1 LVQVPGGTTTA
12 TAEWLRYKVSGD
24 GNPVSTQLQIAK
36 RILLIGKVQG
46 VGLRPTLLRWAKE
59 CQIVGWLGNTSD
71 GVELHVEGGSF
82 EVTRFVDE
90 LPKRLPRE
98 AALHSMEEK
107 FVSCEGYQSFGI
119 RLQPHFQ
126 PLRTP
131 VPADIRVCSS
141 CLEEALHDSNRSGYA
156 WNSCATCGPRYSLIK
171 QMPFEREQTAM
182 VSFPL
187 CFSCC
192 AEYDEL
198 DDHRSHAQTISCE
211 RCGPQMV
218 LSGAEQ
224 DSVGQLAIER
234 CVSAIRSGLIVA
246 LKGVGGYQLI
256 CDATQTSTVERLRQS
271 KARPRKP
278 LAIMVRDMTMAGLYA
293 DISLCEDVLN
303 SSVGSIVLCPVRAD
317 SPLISSI
324 HPGLSS
330 IGMMLPTTALH
341 AFLCRD
347 VDRPLVVTSGNL
359 EGEPLVYRDV
369 EAQSHLAGICDLQLR
384 HDRDIIR
391 PIDDSVVHVIAGEP
405 ATIRLA
411 RGLAPLPLP
420 VHITK
425 QLCALGGQ
433 QKVAIALSNGTQT
446 ILGPHLGEMD
456 SIATQQRFQEQYQS
470 LCQLYDCQPSHL
482 VHDLHPD
489 SFTTRWADA
498 QKLPTIAVQHHHAHI
513 VSGMLENQW
522 LDQTVLGFAFDGTG
536 LGDDQTIWG
545 GELLRCTARGYE
557 RIGSLRPF
565 RLLGHEQA
573 IRQPQRVALALLDEL
588 NTRASLSKR
597 MEELNLT
604 LILQPLL
611 PLLDR
616 SESYVKTSSMG
627 RLFDGIAALVLSLNE
642 ASYEGEPAMR
652 LEAICDTQAM
662 GHYPLP
668 FTNQQWDWRPLVQ
681 SVVNELLRGVDPG
694 IIAMRVH
701 RTVALAVVGAMEEL
715 PDMPVVLSGG
725 CFQNKILVELILHLA
740 DDRKKIGM
748 SRMIPVN
755 DGGLAA
761 GQLVIAAAQLK
772 ALLL

>member
-1 LVQVPGGTTTA
+1 MAQSHKEL
-12 TAEWLRYKVSGD
+12 GD
-24 GNPVSTQLQIAK
+24 GNPVSTQYQIAK
-36 RILLIGKVQG
+36 RILLQGKVQG
-46 VGLRPTLLRWAKE
+46 VGLRPALLRWAKE
-59 CQIVGWLGNTSD
+59 CQVVGWLGNTSI
-71 GVELHVEGGSF
+71 GVELHVEGGGPD
-82 EVTRFVDE
+82 VTRFVDE
-90 LPKRLPRE
+90 LPERLPIE
-98 AALHSMEEK
+98 AILLSME
-107 FVSCEGYQSFGI
+107 VSSAVSEGYRHFISRG
-119 RLQPHFQ
+119 QPPSH

-131 VPADIRVCSS
+131 VPADVRVCSS
-141 CLEEALHDSNRSGYA
+141 CLQEVLHDSPRSGYA
-156 WNSCATCGPRYSLIK
+156 WNSCATCGPRYSLIR

-192 AEYDEL
+192 AEYDDL
-198 DDHRSHAQTISCE
+198 DDRRFHAQTISCGQ
-211 RCGPQMV
+211 CGPQLYV
-218 LSGAEQ
+218 S
-224 DSVGQLAIER
+224 SVGRDDVGQDAIER
-234 CVSAIRSGLIVA
+234 CASAIRTGLIVA

-278 LAIMVRDMTMAGLYA
+278 LAIMVADMTMAGLFA
-293 DISLCEDVLN
+293 DISLCEAALN
-303 SSVGSIVLCPVRAD
+303 SPVGPIVLCPARAD
-317 SPLISSI
+317 SLLTSSI
-324 HPGLSS
+324 QPGLFS
-330 IGMMLPTTALH
+330 IGIMLPTTALH
-341 AFLCRD
+341 ALLCRD

-359 EGEPLVYRDV
+359 EGEPLVYRDA
-369 EAQSHLAGICDLQLR
+369 EAKSQLAGICDLQLH

-405 ATIRLA
+405 GTIRLA

-433 QKVAIALSNGTQT
+433 QKVAFALSNGTLT

-489 SFTTRWADA
+489 YFTTRWADA

-513 VSGMLENQW
+513 VSGMLENLW

-545 GELLRCTARGYE
+545 GEVLRCTASGYE

-565 RLLGHEQA
+565 PLLGHEQA
-573 IRQPQRVALALLDEL
+573 IRQPQRVALALL
-588 NTRASLSKR
+588 
-597 MEELNLT
+597 EELYSRESLPRRIEELHLT
-604 LILQPLL
+604 SLLQPLL
-611 PLLDR
+611 PLLDL
-616 SESYVKTSSMG
+616 SESFLKTSSMG

-668 FTNQQWDWRPLVQ
+668 FTNQQWDWRLLVQ
-681 SVVNELLRGVDPG
+681 SVVNELLRGVAPG

-701 RTVALAVVGAMEEL
+701 RTVALAVVGAMEEH

-761 GQLVIAAAQLK
+761 GQLVIAAAQLN
-772 ALLL
+772 ALSL